1 MACGMSNHMLARMQQ
16 NYREFGPGD
25 ADREA
30 TTDSLM
36 ATSRLMTAVVART
49 LADVDDAI
57 SVPQFRVLVMLS
69 YQPSLSLGAIAEGL
83 GVNPSNASRA
93 CDKVVEAGLVQRAD
107 DDRDRRQL
115 RISLTRKGRR
125 LLDSVMD
132 NRRSLLD
139 DLVAEM
145 APVDQRRLTRG
156 LKALLAVL
164 EGEDPS
170 TRLGTRPEDLLHW
183 VR

>member
-1 MACGMSNHMLARMQQ
+1 VLDLYCCPVTRDQSD
-16 NYREFGPGD
+16 D
-25 ADREA
+25 ADRAA
-30 TTDSLM
+30 TTDALM

-49 LADVDDAI
+49 LADVDDSI

-69 YQPSLSLGAIAEGL
+69 YEPSLSLGMVAEGL

-93 CDKVVEAGLVQRAD
+93 CDKLVAARLVHRAD

-115 RISLTRKGRR
+115 RISLTSKGRR
-125 LLDSVMD
+125 LLDSVMES
-132 NRRSLLD
+132 RRRLLD

-145 APVDQRRLTRG
+145 APIDQRRLTRG
-156 LKALLAVL
+156 LTALLAVL
-164 EGEDPS
+164 GDEEPT
-170 TRLGTRPEDLLHW
+170 TRLGTRPGDIIHW